1 MWKTIVLCGSLFG
14 GAALGLAAVARW
26 IEPAAMPAISA
37 IGLSLIGVALILAAP
52 AVETPEELEEA
63 PIAATVNAPVS
74 QPLRT
79 IASPSGSVKTLDV
92 TSSPLTPPKGAQV
105 AKELV

>member
-1 MWKTIVLCGSLFG
+1 MWKTTVFCGSLFG

-63 PIAATVNAPVS
+63 PIAATLNAPVS
-74 QPLRT
+74 QPLRAIT
-79 IASPSGSVKTLDV
+79 SPSGSVKALDV
-92 TSSPLTPPKGAQV
+92 TTSALTPLEGAQI
-105 AKELV
+105 AKELG